1 MLKNFVNYYTYFLY
15 KNMIIASLS
24 SSSVRVDVQRI
35 TRDFFLGDNLECT
48 RHNNRELSIQIRSL
62 LKTRPTE
69 GNKLETLLE
78 EILGVVVSGRA

>member
-48 RHNNRELSIQIRSL
+48 EHNNRAEDPDKKSPQH
-62 LKTRPTE
+62 TTD
-69 GNKLETLLE
+69 
-78 EILGVVVSGRA
+78 